1 MTDDNAR
8 PAHRRRRRKRITP
21 RFYWMMAALI
31 FTLYLGYGYVDG
43 ILRIVQ
49 LRGEIRTAQQEV
61 MVLETRNQQLRHE
74 LARLQSDEYIEQVAR
89 RELGLVMPG
98 ERVYVVVTEDGD
110 PVDDGWSGGVP

>member
-1 MTDDNAR
+1 MTDDHAR
-8 PAHRRRRRKRITP
+8 PATRRRRRKRITP

-49 LRGEIRTAQQEV
+49 LQGEIRAVRQEV

-89 RELGLVMPG
+89 RELGLVRPG
-98 ERVYVVVTEDGD
+98 ERVYVVVTEEGYTLEEE
-110 PVDDGWSGGVP
+110 